1 MSITGALLFT
11 IGTLIIVVPAREG
24 VVIVADSK
32 STRRAGSGAAGGVSA
47 AEKVFELPGV
57 PGHAFFVTG
66 VSPVEWVVDGQGVA
80 TVVDAR
86 GVVTARLSHRGAV
99 SRGEFDAI
107 ANECA
112 RLAAR
117 IHRMGAAAAPLV
129 DRDLFTVGVVR
140 AGSGGGPHEVG
151 SFVVR
156 LTGSGAEVV
165 RREWARFMAHDD
177 TQVLMFGEGAF
188 VGAGISRW
196 RGGSADCARAF
207 LASGRRSIQLTEIQ
221 AAAQGAYSIQEA
233 TSTAMGDGGT
243 VGPPFRAYV
252 LSAALRELPPVAPCR

>member
-1 MSITGALLFT
+1 MPATAALLLT
-11 IGTLIIVVPAREG
+11 VGTLVIVVPAREG

-32 STRRAGSGAAGGVSA
+32 ATRRAGPGGAADVSA

-66 VSPVEWVVDGQGVA
+66 VTPVEWVVDRQGVA

-86 GVVTARLSHRGAV
+86 GLVAARLGRRGYV
-99 SRGEFDAI
+99 SRGEFDAV

-129 DRDLFTVGVVR
+129 DRDLFSVVMVR
-140 AGSGGGPHEVG
+140 AGSGGRPHEVG
-151 SFVVR
+151 SFVIR
-156 LTGSGAEVV
+156 LSAAGAEVTK
-165 RREWARFMAHDD
+165 RDWQQFMAHDAAR
-177 TQVLMFGEGAF
+177 VLMFGEGAF
-188 VGAGISRW
+188 VAGGISHW
-196 RGGSADCARAF
+196 RGGTADCARAF
-207 LASGRRSIQLTEIQ
+207 LASGRRSVQLTEIQ

-233 TSTAMGDGGT
+233 TSTAMGEGGT

-252 LSAALRELPPVAPCR
+252 LSAGLRELPPVAPCR